1 MKKYDEVKIQLLVI
15 EYKNT
20 QDKKIIED
28 IIKECKPIIYKLS
41 NQYIKTLSKES
52 LEDLI
57 QESYVILLKCLKSYK
72 VDKNNKFTTYLY
84 TCIMSNFNNKY
95 KKSKLKTFISL
106 ESEVKCK
113 DEGLKIIDILK
124 DDSINL
130 ENDYINK
137 ELLDIINY
145 IKEKYIDSTSDKK
158 KKIYKDIYNNKTN
171 KYISEKYNCSSSY
184 VAKIKKEL
192 EEHVKKELKKI
203 LN

>member
-20 QDKKIIED
+20 QDKNLIEN
-28 IIKECKPIIYKLS
+28 IIKECNPIIYKLS
-41 NQYIKTLSKES
+41 NQYIKTLSEES
-52 LEDLI
+52 LDDLT
-57 QESYVILLKCLKSYK
+57 QESYIILLKCLKSYK

-106 ESEVKCK
+106 ESEVKSK
-113 DEGLKIIDILK
+113 DEGLKIIDTLK
-124 DDSINL
+124 DNINL

-137 ELLDIINY
+137 ELLDIIND
-145 IKEKYIDSTSDKK
+145 IKERYIDSASDKK

-184 VAKIKKEL
+184 VTKIKKEL